1 MLQIYCL
8 EVLITELWQDIR
20 AVQDPE
26 LIRLADALPQT
37 VLKARAD
44 STTRK
49 YLGAYKRWA
58 KWAES
63 KEELSVFP
71 VKTAILLYIYSMLVR
86 PLSQKQ
92 QWKKL

>member
-20 AVQDPE
+20 VVQDPE
-26 LIRLADALPQT
+26 LIRLADAFPQT

-58 KWAES
+58 K
-63 KEELSVFP
+63 
-71 VKTAILLYIYSMLVR
+71 
-86 PLSQKQ
+86 
-92 QWKKL
+92 